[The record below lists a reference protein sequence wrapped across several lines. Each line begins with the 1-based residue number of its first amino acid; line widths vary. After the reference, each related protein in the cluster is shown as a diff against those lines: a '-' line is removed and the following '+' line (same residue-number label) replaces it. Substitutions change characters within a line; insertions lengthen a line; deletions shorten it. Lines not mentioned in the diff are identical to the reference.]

1 MPRKITP
8 WMLREFIIYLLFFYL
23 ILGFPTAV
31 FELLSRGQPF
41 QSTPKFLVGFKP
53 GSFRFSVQHRKP
65 PGLFSES
72 LCRKQFTLTIFS
84 FSCQFLKMH
93 SCQYYEFAIFYL
105 QQIIHRK
112 FYSLI
117 PLKRNSPFMRYLF
130 MGYQLGK

>member
-1 MPRKITP
+1 M
-8 WMLREFIIYLLFFYL
+8 IYRYLDAKKNHSLDVERVYNLSPFFYL

-72 LCRKQFTLTIFS
+72 LCRKQFTLTI
-84 FSCQFLKMH
+84 
-93 SCQYYEFAIFYL
+93 YL
-105 QQIIHRK
+105 VSHV
-112 FYSLI
+112 
-117 PLKRNSPFMRYLF
+117 NSSRCTHVNITNLLF
-130 MGYQLGK
+130 FICNK